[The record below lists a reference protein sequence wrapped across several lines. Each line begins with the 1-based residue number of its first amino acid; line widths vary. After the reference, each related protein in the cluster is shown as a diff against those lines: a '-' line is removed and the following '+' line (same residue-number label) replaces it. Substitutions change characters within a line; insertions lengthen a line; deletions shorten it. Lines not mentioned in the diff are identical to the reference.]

1 MDDLRKELLR
11 VIGYSDKAVDVLAAE
26 LHLGALEH
34 PTVSVRHQDGCG
46 DVLML
51 DLDIEHDTI
60 RDAAF
65 SIVGC
70 SGLQA
75 CASGMTEMIIGNS
88 VDAAER
94 VTGADIVAWL
104 DGIPE
109 AKFECAEAS
118 SMTLREA
125 IAKYRADRRIGG

>member
-1 MDDLRKELLR
+1 MCRLFGFRS
-11 VIGYSDKAVDVLAAE
+11 VIQSQVHRSLVDADNA
-26 LHLGALEH
+26 LGQQ
-34 PTVSVRHQDGCG
+34 SVRHQDGCG

-88 VDAAER
+88 VDEAER
-94 VTGADIVAWL
+94 MTGADIVAWL

-125 IAKYRADRRIGG
+125 IAKYRAERRRGG